1 MQKYNYAKI
10 KPLNKPK
17 KKLSVMQTRLLKEH
31 SKYHSEK
38 HIDTMKELMLKGY
51 CLQQAHSIASKLV
64 GK

>member
-1 MQKYNYAKI
+1 MKKYDYSKI

-38 HIDTMKELMLKGY
+38 HIDTMKKLMLDGY
-51 CLQQAHSIASKLV
+51 CLQQAHTISSKLV

>member
-1 MQKYNYAKI
+1 MRKYDYTKI

-17 KKLSVMQTRLLKEH
+17 KNLSVLQTRLLREH
-31 SKYHSEK
+31 SKYHSKK
-38 HIDTMKELMLKGY
+38 HIEMMRELMLKGY

>member
-1 MQKYNYAKI
+1 MKKYDFTKI

-17 KKLSVMQTRLLKEH
+17 KKLSVMQIRLLKEH

-51 CLQQAHSIASKLV
+51 CLQQAHTISSKLV